1 MSSLQLILKINSG
14 KNKKMTKW
22 SRDLIPKRINFENR
36 LVILDSNVKIII
48 VENQL

>member
-1 MSSLQLILKINSG
+1 
-14 KNKKMTKW
+14 MTKR
-22 SRDLIPKRINFENR
+22 SRGVNPKRINFENR